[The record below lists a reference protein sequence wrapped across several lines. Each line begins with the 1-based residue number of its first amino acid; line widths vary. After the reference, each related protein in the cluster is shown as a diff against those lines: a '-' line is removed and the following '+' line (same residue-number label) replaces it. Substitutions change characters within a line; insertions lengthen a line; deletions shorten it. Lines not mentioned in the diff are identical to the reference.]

1 MIWWYYLTVFSEQP
15 LNHSTIVWTNV
26 FFDGLLLVGLI
37 GNQIWLHQNAYMFE
51 TRDLQV
57 CHFLRVQYFP
67 GVSLCHGQSSWWW
80 DWSSPRTSW
89 EYFSCFGWACLC
101 GIWGICFV
109 TMTYYL
115 DFSNS
120 QPVKFNNLNHKKVS
134 SILCWSLSMVAAVFH
149 ISRGRVLK
157 IYLSLL
163 TLESLLQRS

>member
-1 MIWWYYLTVFSEQP
+1 MPACLKPECNCVI
-15 LNHSTIVWTNV
+15 
-26 FFDGLLLVGLI
+26 
-37 GNQIWLHQNAYMFE
+37 
-51 TRDLQV
+51 
-57 CHFLRVQYFP
+57 LRFASLSFPTCTLYNVQYFP

-120 QPVKFNNLNHKKVS
+120 QPVRFNNLNHKKVS
-134 SILCWSLSMVAAVFH
+134 SILCWSLSIVAAVFH
-149 ISRGRVLK
+149 IFRGRVLK
-157 IYLSLL
+157 VYLSTFKVFGLRGRIKKNL
-163 TLESLLQRS
+163 FFGIQVLKY